1 MDIHGWQMGQ
11 VGFSPTY
18 NPCGNTKQPA
28 FFQPMGPRMAK
39 SITRLLLLSDLEAS
53 NPVDR
58 QPGTF
63 TARNAAMVQCSVA
76 GLASVTS
83 EPTLAMRIYH
93 IYRSQVTSISKR
105 KTLTALVETFLSQ
118 ICVFKILQLGTDISG
133 IAF

>member
-1 MDIHGWQMGQ
+1 
-11 VGFSPTY
+11 
-18 NPCGNTKQPA
+18 
-28 FFQPMGPRMAK
+28 MAK
-39 SITRLLLLSDLEAS
+39 SITRLLLLSDLAAS

-63 TARNAAMVQCSVA
+63 TARHAAMGQCSVA

-105 KTLTALVETFLSQ
+105 KTLTALVESFLSQ
-118 ICVFKILQLGTDISG
+118 IYMFKILQLGTDISG